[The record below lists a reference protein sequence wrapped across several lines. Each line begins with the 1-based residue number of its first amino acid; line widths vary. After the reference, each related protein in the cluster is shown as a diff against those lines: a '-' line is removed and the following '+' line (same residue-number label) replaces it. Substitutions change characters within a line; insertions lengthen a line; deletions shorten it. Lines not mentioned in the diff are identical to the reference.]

1 MFGLFSKKIDN
12 KKLDFSSSNLWKS
25 SLKKFKNNKI
35 AVSSLIILLSLLVL
49 SVVLPWFLPWGYAQV
64 DWNVSFPSAPS
75 LAHFL
80 GTDQN
85 GRDVLVRSLYGMRIS
100 FLIGFLASFISLIIG
115 VIFGSVAGYFGGRID
130 QVMMRFVDI
139 MLSLPF
145 MFFVI
150 LLMVVFGR
158 HFFLIF
164 ISLGLVGWLVMARIV
179 RGETITIKNKEFIE
193 AARSYGASNR
203 QIIFKHIVPNL
214 LGIIIIYITLTI
226 PEIILTESFLSFL
239 GLGIQEPMTSLGM
252 LISEGSKVLD
262 YYQWLFFPPTI
273 ILAVILFCFNFIG
286 DGIRDALDPKQK

>member
-1 MFGLFSKKIDN
+1 MVMLPNKKINN

-25 SLKKFKNNKI
+25 SLTRFKKNRVS
-35 AVSSLIILLSLLVL
+35 VSSLIILLSLLFL
-49 SVVLPWFLPWGYAQV
+49 SVVLPWFLPWGYDQV
-64 DWNVSFPSAPS
+64 DWNISFPSAPGM
-75 LAHFL
+75 AHFL

-85 GRDVLVRSLYGMRIS
+85 GRDVLIRCLYGIRIS
-100 FLIGFLASFISLIIG
+100 FLIGILASFISLIIG
-115 VIFGSVAGYFGGRID
+115 VIFGSIAGYLGGKVD

-179 RGETITIKNKEFIE
+179 RGETLTIKNKEFIE
-193 AARSYGASNR
+193 AAKSYGASNL
-203 QIIFKHIVPNL
+203 QIIFNHIIPNL

-239 GLGIQEPMTSLGM
+239 GLGVQEPMTSLGM

-273 ILAVILFCFNFIG
+273 ILAIILLCFNFIG
-286 DGIRDALDPKQK
+286 DGIRDSLDPKQK